1 MPNLYNKQDNNEIF
15 EKQQDLD
22 MSPLLKIKREH
33 ANFRSRRTNKSEIRV
48 NSKSIFENQK
58 LKEKFVQ

>member
-1 MPNLYNKQDNNEIF
+1 
-15 EKQQDLD
+15 

-48 NSKSIFENQK
+48 KSKSIFEN
-58 LKEKFVQ
+58 